1 MPTLFRKRQPIPDQ
15 LNIALISQFAPL
27 LQTRSSSGTAT
38 GHARASGPSFL
49 RLIAR
54 GLAFRGHSVTI
65 ITGENLGGA
74 TNVREADGVRIVSI
88 APSRI
93 SRLRSQAHQPRFQ
106 DLVRSKFLELHRE
119 KPFHLVHALDS
130 SAVRV
135 GLMKREHGFAMAYD
149 VQATHLA
156 DLFAIMGMGQET
168 LGSIL
173 GTGLSVGLRFLSTYF
188 GKDRQL
194 LATADGVFAAS
205 PRERISL
212 ERYYLYP
219 DAKIHN
225 VPYGI
230 EIGTLEPV
238 DDATENSGAPE
249 NRAWMKI
256 PASTHVAVTVSDM
269 NEIGEMQNLLQAF
282 EKVAIR
288 KPNSRL
294 IVIGDGPRFKEIE
307 FEALMLALGSKVI
320 FTGELNHDDQ
330 VRAISRAD
338 VFVNLSA
345 RTSGF
350 EPSLLE
356 AMAQK
361 KVVIGSEMSPMSAML
376 EHGLEGFLVRP
387 ADVSEITELLLA
399 VFEQRLPIE
408 AIGEAA
414 RAKIAAIFDPEKMV
428 VETLRAY
435 RSILEA
441 TGQYRRSA

>member
-1 MPTLFRKRQPIPDQ
+1 MPFSNKRKLIPDQ

-27 LQTRSSSGTAT
+27 SQTRGPT
-38 GHARASGPSFL
+38 GRSSGPSFL

-88 APSRI
+88 APSRV

-135 GLMKREHGFAMAYD
+135 GTIKREQGFAMAYD
-149 VQATHLA
+149 VQATHLS

-173 GTGLSVGLRFLSTYF
+173 GTGLSVGLKFLSTYF
-188 GKDRQL
+188 GRDRKL
-194 LATADGVFAAS
+194 LSTADGVFAAS

-230 EIGTLEPV
+230 EIGALKASDEPS
-238 DDATENSGAPE
+238 DQEQP
-249 NRAWMKI
+249 AWLKI
-256 PASTHVAVTVSDM
+256 PHSTHVAVTVSDM
-269 NEIGEMQNLLQAF
+269 NEIGEMQNLLRAF
-282 EKVAIR
+282 ERVVIL

-307 FEALMLALGSKVI
+307 YEALMLALGSKVI
-320 FTGELNHDDQ
+320 FTGSLNHEDE

-338 VFVNLSA
+338 LFVNLSA

-361 KVVIGSEMSPMSAML
+361 KVVIGSEMSPMAAMI

-387 ADVSEITELLLA
+387 ADVSEITDLMLA
-399 VFEQRLPIE
+399 VFEEKLPTQQ
-408 AIGEAA
+408 IGDAA
-414 RAKIAAIFDPEKMV
+414 RAKITALFDPEKMV
-428 VETLRAY
+428 VETLKAY
-435 RSILEA
+435 RAILEA
-441 TGQYRRSA
+441 TGRYRRLA

>member
-1 MPTLFRKRQPIPDQ
+1 MFFSRKPIPDQ
-15 LNIALISQFAPL
+15 LNIALISQYAPL
-27 LQTRSSSGTAT
+27 IQTRPTSGRVA
-38 GHARASGPSFL
+38 GPSFL

-65 ITGENLGGA
+65 ITGESLGGA
-74 TNVREADGVRIVSI
+74 TTVREADGVRVVSI
-88 APSRI
+88 APSRS

-119 KPFHLVHALDS
+119 KPFHIVHALDS
-130 SAVRV
+130 SAIRV
-135 GLMKREHGFAMAYD
+135 GLIKKDHDFAMAYD
-149 VQATHLA
+149 VQATHMA
-156 DLFAIMGMGQET
+156 DLFAIMGMGQES

-173 GTGLSVGLRFLSTYF
+173 GTGMSVGLRFLSTYF
-188 GKDRQL
+188 GRDRKL
-194 LATADGVFAAS
+194 LSTADGVFVAS

-219 DAKIHN
+219 DAKIHT

-230 EIGTLEPV
+230 EIGALKAIDETNEQETRTWL
-238 DDATENSGAPE
+238 T
-249 NRAWMKI
+249 I
-256 PASTHVAVTVSDM
+256 PKSVHVAVTVSDM
-269 NEIGEMQNLLQAF
+269 NEIGEMASLLRAF
-282 EKVAIR
+282 EQVAIR

-294 IVIGDGPRFKEIE
+294 IVIGDGPKFKDIE

-320 FTGELNHDDQ
+320 FTGDLTHEDQ

-361 KVVIGSEMSPMSAML
+361 KVVIGSEMSPISAMI

-387 ADVSEITELLLA
+387 ADVSEITDLLLA
-399 VFEQRLPIE
+399 VFENQLPTE
-408 AIGEAA
+408 QIGEAA
-414 RAKIAAIFDPEKMV
+414 RTKISALFDPEKMV

-435 RSILEA
+435 RSIMAA
-441 TGQYRRSA
+441 TGRYRRTA

>member
-1 MPTLFRKRQPIPDQ
+1 MSIFRKRQPIPDQ
-15 LNIALISQFAPL
+15 LNIALISQYAPL
-27 LQTRSSSGTAT
+27 IQTRGAGGAT
-38 GHARASGPSFL
+38 GRHSGPSFL

-74 TNVREADGVRIVSI
+74 TTIKEADGVRIVSI
-88 APSRI
+88 APSRT

-106 DLVRSKFLELHRE
+106 DLVRLKFLELHRE

-135 GLMKREHGFAMAYD
+135 GMMKRDHGFAMAYD
-149 VQATHLA
+149 VQATHLS

-173 GTGLSVGLRFLSTYF
+173 GTGFSIGVRFLSTYF
-188 GKDRQL
+188 GKDRKL
-194 LATADGVFAAS
+194 LSTADGVFAAS

-219 DAKIHN
+219 DSKIHN

-230 EIGTLEPV
+230 EIGALKS
-238 DDATENSGAPE
+238 DDGSEQEDRS
-249 NRAWMKI
+249 WLKI
-256 PASTHVAVTVSDM
+256 PQSTHVAVTVSDM
-269 NEIGEMQNLLQAF
+269 NEIGEMQNLLRAF
-282 EKVAIR
+282 ERVAIR

-320 FTGELNHDDQ
+320 FTGDLSHDDQ
-330 VRAISRAD
+330 VRAIARAD

-361 KVVIGSEMSPMSAML
+361 KVVIGSEMSPMAAML

-387 ADVSEITELLLA
+387 ADVSEITDLLLA
-399 VFEQRLPIE
+399 VFEERLPNQQ
-408 AIGEAA
+408 IGEAA
-414 RAKIAAIFDPEKMV
+414 RAKIAALFDPEKMV
-428 VETLRAY
+428 VETLKAY

-441 TGQYRRSA
+441 TGNYRRFA

>member
-1 MPTLFRKRQPIPDQ
+1 MAFSFFAKRKPIPDQ
-15 LNIALISQFAPL
+15 LNIALISQYAPL
-27 LQTRSSSGTAT
+27 SQTRTMGGGPSG
-38 GHARASGPSFL
+38 RSSGPSFL

-88 APSRI
+88 APSRT

-106 DLVRSKFLELHRE
+106 DLVRTKFLELHRE
-119 KPFHLVHALDS
+119 NPFHLVHALDG

-135 GLMKREHGFAMAYD
+135 GTMKREYGFAMAYD
-149 VQATHLA
+149 VQATHLS

-173 GTGLSVGLRFLSTYF
+173 GTGLSVGLKFLSTYF
-188 GKDRQL
+188 GRDRKL
-194 LATADGVFAAS
+194 LSTADGVFAAS

-219 DAKIHN
+219 DSKIHN

-230 EIGTLEPV
+230 EIGALKAGDEPS
-238 DDATENSGAPE
+238 DQDTP
-249 NRAWMKI
+249 AWLKI
-256 PASTHVAVTVSDM
+256 PSSTHVAVTVSDM
-269 NEIGEMQNLLQAF
+269 NEIGEMQNLLLAF
-282 EKVAIR
+282 ERVAIL

-320 FTGELNHDDQ
+320 FTGSLSHEDEA
-330 VRAISRAD
+330 RAISRAD

-361 KVVIGSEMSPMSAML
+361 KVVIGSEMSPMAAML

-387 ADVSEITELLLA
+387 ADVSEITDLLLA
-399 VFEQRLPIE
+399 VFEERLPTQQ
-408 AIGEAA
+408 IGEAA
-414 RAKIAAIFDPEKMV
+414 RAKITALFDPEKMV
-428 VETLRAY
+428 VETLKAY
-435 RSILEA
+435 RAILEA
-441 TGQYRRSA
+441 TGRYRRLA

>member
-1 MPTLFRKRQPIPDQ
+1 MPLFAKRQPIPDQ
-15 LNIALISQFAPL
+15 LNIALISQYAPL
-27 LQTRSSSGTAT
+27 SQTRSRTN
-38 GHARASGPSFL
+38 GPSFL

-88 APSRI
+88 APSRT

-119 KPFHLVHALDS
+119 NPFHLVHALDS

-149 VQATHLA
+149 VQATHLS
-156 DLFAIMGMGQET
+156 DLFSIMGMGQET

-173 GTGLSVGLRFLSTYF
+173 GTGFSVGLRFLSTYF
-188 GKDRQL
+188 GADRKL
-194 LATADGVFAAS
+194 LSTADGVFAAS
-205 PRERISL
+205 PRERMSL

-219 DAKIHN
+219 DSKIHN

-230 EIGTLEPV
+230 EIGALKAS
-238 DDATENSGAPE
+238 DDATEHDERP
-249 NRAWMKI
+249 WLKL

-269 NEIGEMQNLLQAF
+269 NEIGEMQNLLRAF
-282 EKVAIR
+282 ERVAIV

-320 FTGELNHDDQ
+320 FTGDLSQEEQ

-338 VFVNLSA
+338 VFVNLSS
-345 RTSGF
+345 RSSGF

-361 KVVIGSEMSPMSAML
+361 KVVIGSEMSPMSAMI

-387 ADVSEITELLLA
+387 ADVSEITDLLLA
-399 VFEQRLPIE
+399 VFEERLPNRE
-408 AIGEAA
+408 IGEAA
-414 RAKIAAIFDPEKMV
+414 RAKITALFDPEKMV
-428 VETLRAY
+428 VETLKAY

-441 TGQYRRSA
+441 TGHYRRIA

>member
-1 MPTLFRKRQPIPDQ
+1 MPIFKKRKSIPDQ
-15 LNIALISQFAPL
+15 LNIALISQYAPL
-27 LQTRSSSGTAT
+27 IQTRGQSGTSSR
-38 GHARASGPSFL
+38 HSGPSFL

-74 TNVREADGVRIVSI
+74 TSIKEADGVRIVSI
-88 APSRI
+88 APSRT

-106 DLVRSKFLELHRE
+106 DLVRTKFLELHRE

-135 GLMKREHGFAMAYD
+135 GLMKRDHDFAMAYD
-149 VQATHLA
+149 VQATHLS
-156 DLFAIMGMGQET
+156 DLFAIVGMGQET

-188 GKDRQL
+188 GKDRKL
-194 LATADGVFAAS
+194 LSTADGVFAAS

-219 DAKIHN
+219 DSKIHN

-230 EIGTLEPV
+230 EIGAIRSEESPE
-238 DDATENSGAPE
+238 ENSEAE
-249 NRAWMKI
+249 NRSWLKI
-256 PASTHVAVTVSDM
+256 PPSMHVAVTVSDM
-269 NEIGEMQNLLQAF
+269 GEIGEMQNLLRAF
-282 EKVAIR
+282 ERVAIR

-320 FTGELNHDDQ
+320 FTGDLSHDDQ

-361 KVVIGSEMSPMSAML
+361 KVVIGSEMSPMAAML

-387 ADVSEITELLLA
+387 ADVSEITDLLLA
-399 VFEQRLPIE
+399 VFEERLPNQQ
-408 AIGEAA
+408 IGEAA
-414 RAKIAAIFDPEKMV
+414 RAKITALFDPEKMV
-428 VETLRAY
+428 VETLKAY

-441 TGQYRRSA
+441 TGQYRRFA

>member
-1 MPTLFRKRQPIPDQ
+1 MFHFSGKRRPIPDQ
-15 LNIALISQFAPL
+15 LNIALISQYAPL
-27 LQTRSSSGTAT
+27 FQTRAGG
-38 GHARASGPSFL
+38 GHGARVNGPSFL

-130 SAVRV
+130 SAIRV
-135 GLMKREHGFAMAYD
+135 GMMKRDHGFAMAYD
-149 VQATHLA
+149 VQATHLS

-188 GKDRQL
+188 GMDRKL
-194 LATADGVFAAS
+194 LATADGVFVAS

-219 DAKIHN
+219 DSKIHN

-230 EIGTLEPV
+230 EIGALK
-238 DDATENSGAPE
+238 TEEVPE
-249 NRAWMKI
+249 QESPAWLKI
-256 PASTHVAVTVSDM
+256 PQSTHVAVTVSDM
-269 NEIGEMQNLLQAF
+269 NEIGEMQNLLRAF
-282 EKVAIR
+282 ERVAIR

-320 FTGELNHDDQ
+320 FTRDLSQEDQ

-361 KVVIGSEMSPMSAML
+361 KVVIGSEMSPMAAMF

-387 ADVSEITELLLA
+387 ADVAEITELLLA
-399 VFEQRLPIE
+399 VFEQQLPVQQ
-408 AIGEAA
+408 IGEAA
-414 RAKIAAIFDPEKMV
+414 RAKITALFDPEKMV
-428 VETLRAY
+428 VETLKAY

-441 TGQYRRSA
+441 TGRYRRTA

>member
-1 MPTLFRKRQPIPDQ
+1 MSIFQKRKPIPDQ
-15 LNIALISQFAPL
+15 LNIALISQYAPL
-27 LQTRSSSGTAT
+27 IQTRGASGTS
-38 GHARASGPSFL
+38 GRHSGPSFL

-74 TNVREADGVRIVSI
+74 TNVKEADGVRIVSI
-88 APSRI
+88 APSRT

-135 GLMKREHGFAMAYD
+135 GLMKRDHGFAMAYD
-149 VQATHLA
+149 VQATHLS
-156 DLFAIMGMGQET
+156 DLFAIVGMGQET

-173 GTGLSVGLRFLSTYF
+173 GTGLSVGLKFLSTYF
-188 GKDRQL
+188 GTDRKL
-194 LATADGVFAAS
+194 LSTADGVFAAS

-219 DAKIHN
+219 DSKIHN

-230 EIGTLEPV
+230 EIGALKPE
-238 DDATENSGAPE
+238 ENSE
-249 NRAWMKI
+249 QEDRSWLKI
-256 PASTHVAVTVSDM
+256 PPSMHVAVTVSDM
-269 NEIGEMQNLLQAF
+269 GEIGEMQNLLRAF
-282 EKVAIR
+282 ERVAIR

-320 FTGELNHDDQ
+320 FTGDLSHDDQ

-361 KVVIGSEMSPMSAML
+361 KVVIGSEMSPMAAML

-387 ADVSEITELLLA
+387 ADVGEITDLLLA
-399 VFEQRLPIE
+399 VFEERLPNQQ
-408 AIGEAA
+408 IGDAA
-414 RAKIAAIFDPEKMV
+414 RAKITALFDPEKMV
-428 VETLRAY
+428 VETLKAY

-441 TGQYRRSA
+441 TGQYRRFA

>member
-1 MPTLFRKRQPIPDQ
+1 MPLFRKRQPIPDQ

-27 LQTRSSSGTAT
+27 FHRTT
-38 GHARASGPSFL
+38 GPSFL

-65 ITGENLGGA
+65 ITGENMGGA

-88 APSRI
+88 APSRT

-130 SAVRV
+130 SAIRV
-135 GLMKREHGFAMAYD
+135 GMMKRDHGFAMAYD
-149 VQATHLA
+149 VQATHLS

-173 GTGLSVGLRFLSTYF
+173 GTGLSVGLRFLKTYF
-188 GKDRQL
+188 GKDRRL

-230 EIGTLEPV
+230 EIGALTQADES
-238 DDATENSGAPE
+238 AESE
-249 NRAWMKI
+249 NRPWLKL
-256 PASTHVAVTVSDM
+256 PKSTHIAVTVSDM
-269 NEIGEMQNLLQAF
+269 NEIGEMLNLLRAF
-282 EKVAIR
+282 ERVAIR

-320 FTGELNHDDQ
+320 FTGELNHEDQ

-361 KVVIGSEMSPMSAML
+361 KVVIGSEMSPMAAMF

-387 ADVSEITELLLA
+387 ADVGEITDLLLA
-399 VFEQRLPIE
+399 VFEERLPTQQ
-408 AIGEAA
+408 IGEAA
-414 RAKIAAIFDPEKMV
+414 RAKITALFDPEKMV
-428 VETLRAY
+428 VETLKAY

-441 TGQYRRSA
+441 TGYYRRTA

>member
-1 MPTLFRKRQPIPDQ
+1 MAFFSDRKPIPDQ
-15 LNIALISQFAPL
+15 LNIALISQYAPL
-27 LQTRSSSGTAT
+27 SQTRGTNSPGGPA
-38 GHARASGPSFL
+38 ARASGPSFL

-74 TNVREADGVRIVSI
+74 TNIREADGVRIVSI
-88 APSRI
+88 AASRT

-119 KPFHLVHALDS
+119 NPFHLVHALDS
-130 SAVRV
+130 SAIRV
-135 GLMKREHGFAMAYD
+135 GQIKREQGFAMAYD

-173 GTGLSVGLRFLSTYF
+173 GTGVSVGLKFLSTYF
-188 GKDRQL
+188 GQDRKL

-219 DAKIHN
+219 DSKIHN

-230 EIGTLEPV
+230 EIGQLRTSDEPS
-238 DDATENSGAPE
+238 DQDAP
-249 NRAWMKI
+249 AWLKI
-256 PASTHVAVTVSDM
+256 PSSVHVAVTVSDM
-269 NEIGEMQNLLQAF
+269 NEIGEMQSLLQAF
-282 EKVAIR
+282 ERVAIG

-320 FTGELNHDDQ
+320 FTGELSHEDQ

-361 KVVIGSEMSPMSAML
+361 KVVIGSEMSPMAAMI

-387 ADVSEITELLLA
+387 ADVKEITELLLA
-399 VFEQRLPIE
+399 VFEERLPTRE
-408 AIGEAA
+408 IGEAA
-414 RAKIAAIFDPEKMV
+414 RAKITALFDPEKMV
-428 VETLRAY
+428 VETLKAY

-441 TGQYRRSA
+441 TGRYRRVA

>member
-1 MPTLFRKRQPIPDQ
+1 MSFFVQQIFGKRQPIPDQ

-27 LQTRSSSGTAT
+27 IQTGGRNN
-38 GHARASGPSFL
+38 GPSFL

-106 DLVRSKFLELHRE
+106 DLVRSKFLDLHRE
-119 KPFHLVHALDS
+119 KRFHLVHALDS
-130 SAVRV
+130 SALRV
-135 GLMKREHGFAMAYD
+135 GMMKREHGFAMAYD

-156 DLFAIMGMGQET
+156 DLFAIMGMGQES

-205 PRERISL
+205 PRERIAL

-219 DAKIHN
+219 DSKIHN

-230 EIGTLEPV
+230 EIGALKADE
-238 DDATENSGAPE
+238 ENPQSE
-249 NRAWMKI
+249 SRSWLKI
-256 PASTHVAVTVSDM
+256 PASMHVAVTVSDM
-269 NEIGEMQNLLQAF
+269 GEIGEMRNLLQAF
-282 EKVAIR
+282 ERVAIR

-320 FTGELNHDDQ
+320 FTGDLNHDDQ
-330 VRAISRAD
+330 VRAIARAD
-338 VFVNLSA
+338 IFVNLSA

-361 KVVIGSEMSPMSAML
+361 KVVIGSEMSPMAAML

-387 ADVSEITELLLA
+387 ADVTEITELMMA
-399 VFEQRLPIE
+399 VFENRLPV
-408 AIGEAA
+408 AQIGEAA
-414 RAKIAAIFDPEKMV
+414 RAKITALFDPEKMV
-428 VETLRAY
+428 VETLKAY

-441 TGQYRRSA
+441 TGQYRRIA